1 MSCPRAISRMRPAA
15 RVELT
20 AGQLLRQHV
29 SQRLAP
35 SARAVPH
42 IRSSAS
48 AMRAFSA
55 SSVSRTGAESYNDE
69 NKVPEFYVRRKEKRS
84 SGKPISEAEKEKD
97 PSLMEHL
104 SDGLLS
110 DEIVASTRR
119 LKSKIPKEMYNEDG
133 VLVHPS
139 GYVIP
144 TPADT
149 PARRERE
156 GDLAKQTAAVAERV
170 LEEDFGGVSAHT
182 KAKRRK
188 VPVEVRHEDGSVSH
202 PSGFVP
208 PTPADNFDNLF
219 AWEDAEN
226 AKAEAQAR
234 LRKADKSDDKVTPLQ
249 GGMLNQQPT
258 HTSGTASGGASGA
271 SHNPRSTQTDPGDSS
286 TRERDE
292 VLRQEQRESVQRR
305 KEQEGELMTE
315 LSAGVLAGGVSAST
329 EPRDQKKPT
338 AYATQDGVQTAQ
350 HPPEFIEQHPPQ
362 RVKTPKD

>member
-1 MSCPRAISRMRPAA
+1 MPRPRAIPRVRPAT
-15 RVELT
+15 RVELS
-20 AGQLLRQHV
+20 AGQLLRQRV
-29 SQRLAP
+29 GQRLA
-35 SARAVPH
+35 ATTCAVPR
-42 IRSSAS
+42 IRAPMRSFTAS
-48 AMRAFSA
+48 T
-55 SSVSRTGAESYNDE
+55 VSRSGADSYNDE
-69 NKVPEFYVRRKEKRS
+69 NKVPEFYVRRKEKRA
-84 SGKPISEAEKEKD
+84 SGKPISEEDKAKD

-144 TPADT
+144 TPADET

-156 GDLAKQTAAVAERV
+156 RDLAKQTAAVAERV
-170 LEEDFGGVSAHT
+170 LEEDFEGVTAHT

-208 PTPADNFDNLF
+208 PTPAENFDNLF

-234 LRKADKSDDKVTPLQ
+234 LRKTDSASPATPLKS
-249 GGMLNQQPT
+249 GTLDQQPT
-258 HTSGTASGGASGA
+258 HTSGTASGESSGA

-286 TRERDE
+286 TRKTDE
-292 VLRQEQRESVQRR
+292 VLQQEQRESIQRR
-305 KEQEGELMTE
+305 KEQEGGLMTE

-338 AYATQDGVQTAQ
+338 AYATQEGVQTAQ

-362 RVKTPKD
+362 RVKNPKKD